1 MEQTPNLESDI
12 RAGRIVDGMSFNQ
25 KVWALTSRIPKGR
38 VTTYGELARALGG
51 KAYRAIGNA
60 MNKNPYAPGV
70 PCHRVVG
77 GDHSLT
83 GYAHGL
89 KKKRQMLVDEGVPC
103 TDRKAQVREVMTAE
117 ELLAR

>member
-1 MEQTPNLESDI
+1 MEQKPNLETEI
-12 RAGRIVDGMSFNQ
+12 RAGRIVEGMNFNQ

-77 GDHSLT
+77 SDRSLT

-89 KKKRQMLVDEGVPC
+89 DKKRKMLIDEGVPC
-103 TDRKAQVREVMTAE
+103 SERKAHVQNVMTAE
-117 ELLAR
+117 ELLAP

>member
-1 MEQTPNLESDI
+1 MKRAKTGFESAI
-12 RAGRIVDGMSFNQ
+12 RAGKVVEGMTFNQ
-25 KVWALTSRIPKGR
+25 RVWALTSRIPKGR
-38 VTTYGELARALGG
+38 VTSYGELAKALGC

-77 GDHSLT
+77 SDRSLT

-89 KKKRQMLVDEGVPC
+89 EKKRKLLIEEGVRC
-103 TDRKAQVREVMTAE
+103 ADGKVEVGEIVTAR
-117 ELLAR
+117 ELLA